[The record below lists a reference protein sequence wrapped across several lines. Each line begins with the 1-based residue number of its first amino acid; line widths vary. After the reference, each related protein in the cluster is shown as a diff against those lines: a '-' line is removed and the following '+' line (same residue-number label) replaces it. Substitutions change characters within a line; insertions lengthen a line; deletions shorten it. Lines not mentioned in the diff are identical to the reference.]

1 MLLWMAGR
9 WSVYMIQTL
18 RLGIWLR
25 IQKASLLV
33 TQFLPKK
40 KTVFFFILQVP
51 GIIKLNS
58 SLADSQPQYD
68 YLLAIHAKITNN
80 FIDLETQMNTQI
92 NQ

>member
-1 MLLWMAGR
+1 MVSLHDSNSETGHLTKDTE
-9 WSVYMIQTL
+9 SI
-18 RLGIWLR
+18 
-25 IQKASLLV
+25 LLV